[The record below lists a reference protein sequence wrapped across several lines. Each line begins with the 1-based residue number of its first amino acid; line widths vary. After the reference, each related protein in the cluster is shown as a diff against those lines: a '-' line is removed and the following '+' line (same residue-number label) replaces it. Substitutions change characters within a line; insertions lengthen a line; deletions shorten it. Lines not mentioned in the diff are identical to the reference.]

1 MEDNAD
7 SDDTHSSSWDLSSQ
21 GNSKTPRALMGDE
34 DSRSSN
40 SDSSKDSDDASSVD
54 ETEAKMWPDESVEDW
69 TLRVADIYKTKIE
82 TKSSATVV
90 QSSASATPEVPGGP
104 STSLPEDRPVV
115 IPSNRP
121 FRESL
126 LSSISSPDLVERIL
140 LVEAE
145 LAERRAELTGE
156 TLLEQKERIESLISL
171 KMERI
176 ASRQTR
182 LPPPPRDKEARA
194 EWVKK
199 WSRGL
204 HQKDMSPEQVKEYK
218 KMMTNARMRERA
230 KERVLEMNMTE
241 EVSSVG

>member
-7 SDDTHSSSWDLSSQ
+7 SDDTHSSSWNLSSQ
-21 GNSKTPRALMGDE
+21 GNSKTPRALMGNE
-34 DSRSSN
+34 DSS
-40 SDSSKDSDDASSVD
+40 SDSSEDDDDTCSVD

-69 TLRVADIYKTKIE
+69 TLRVADIYKAKIE
-82 TKSSATVV
+82 TKSNASVV
-90 QSSASATPEVPGGP
+90 QNTTPDVPGGP
-104 STSLPEDRPVV
+104 SKSLPEDRPVV

-194 EWVKK
+194 EWFKK
-199 WSRGL
+199 WRGDIHL
-204 HQKDMSPEQVKEYK
+204 KDMSPEQVKEYK
-218 KMMTNARMRERA
+218 KMMTNARMRARA

-241 EVSSVG
+241 EVS